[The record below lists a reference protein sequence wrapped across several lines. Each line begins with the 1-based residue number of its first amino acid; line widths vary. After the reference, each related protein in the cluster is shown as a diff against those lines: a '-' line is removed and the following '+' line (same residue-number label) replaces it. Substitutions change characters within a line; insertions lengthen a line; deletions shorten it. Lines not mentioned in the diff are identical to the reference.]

1 VISFVVPAYNEEK
14 YLGATL
20 DAIHSAARSVAVD
33 YEIVVAD
40 DASSDATA
48 AVAERHGARVVR
60 VENRQIAATRNSGA
74 RAATGD
80 RLVFVDGDTR
90 IDAEVLRAA
99 LSALDD
105 GAVGGGAGV
114 RLDTAP
120 RWAHLFTWMLM
131 ASFRYLRLAAGCF
144 IFCRRDAFESVGG
157 FDETYFGA
165 EELVISRALAKQ
177 GRFVVLQESVTT
189 SARKLHNRSAWQVF
203 MVTARVAMRGRRGV
217 RRREGMEFWY
227 EDRR

>member
-1 VISFVVPAYNEEK
+1 MLSFIVPAYNEEK

-20 DAIHSAARSVAVD
+20 DAIHSAARAVRVD

-40 DASSDATA
+40 DASSDATG

-60 VENRQIAATRNSGA
+60 VDNRQIAATRNSGA
-74 RAATGD
+74 RAATGE
-80 RLVFVDGDTR
+80 RLIFVDGDTR
-90 IDAEVLRAA
+90 IDAGVLRAA
-99 LSALDD
+99 LKALDE

-114 RLDTAP
+114 RLDEAP
-120 RWAHLFTWMLM
+120 RWAHIFTSGLLL
-131 ASFRYLRLAAGCF
+131 AFRYLRLAAGCF
-144 IFCRRDAFESVGG
+144 IFCRRDAFEAVGG

-177 GRFVVLQESVTT
+177 GRFVVLRENVTT

-203 MVTARVAMRGRRGV
+203 MITARVAMRGRRGV
-217 RRREGMEFWY
+217 RKREGMEFWY